1 MSGMKNYLVKHGER
15 EFEKEVEKERLKVRM
30 PNASENI
37 FLFYEL
43 FLHSKYLFV
52 YISRI
57 ADVNGT
63 INCNVNNITIF
74 RSIRRR

>member
-30 PNASENI
+30 PNASE